1 MYIFPVFVFYFTTFF
16 FMLLVL
22 RDSNSL
28 IEVGISNL
36 IKYSYK
42 ASLLKCMQVFI
53 SKYHLVITQI
63 CQNQHIQNGT
73 LSPPTCST
81 ESVPC

>member
-1 MYIFPVFVFYFTTFF
+1 MHIFPVLVFYFTTSF
-16 FMLLVL
+16 FMLLVV

-53 SKYHLVITQI
+53 SMYHLGITQT

-73 LSPPTCST
+73 LSPPPCST
-81 ESVPC
+81 EYVPC